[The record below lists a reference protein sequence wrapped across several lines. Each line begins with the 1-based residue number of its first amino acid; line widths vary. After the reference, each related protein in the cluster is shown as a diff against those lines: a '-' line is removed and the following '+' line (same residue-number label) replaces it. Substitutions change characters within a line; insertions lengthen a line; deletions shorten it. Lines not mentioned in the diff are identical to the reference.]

1 MDEEKVFWKS
11 KMGRKASRS
20 SKKQVMV
27 TAQTEEDISEESEED
42 PDEDLFALNKTL
54 LANQST

>member
-1 MDEEKVFWKS
+1 
-11 KMGRKASRS
+11 MGRKASRS

-42 PDEDLFALNKTL
+42 LDEDLFALNKTL